1 MDFHGFRKIEPL
13 GELKTAPFVEKY
25 AGNPVLS
32 GKDIPYSAALVF
44 NCSVWKEDDTY
55 TMVFRN
61 DYFYSGELV
70 EQHPDDTNFGIAHSD
85 DGINWEVAP
94 EPIFEYKTEDVGRVY
109 DPRVI
114 KIEGRYYLTCCASTT
129 GTTEDRAPHGPRAAI
144 FVTDDFKN
152 FELVDMSLPCSRNS
166 LLFPEKINGK
176 YYRLERPFWGDCID
190 SFSNETD
197 HWIGQPFNT
206 WVTSSPDL
214 VHWGQA
220 QPLIMV
226 DDMPYANIKNGPGAP
241 PIKTDK
247 GWLLLIHGVDYD
259 PARGKNGWEDK
270 WKHRY
275 HAGVAL
281 LDLEDPT
288 KLIGLGQAPLICPDL
303 PYETD
308 GGFRNNVVFPMAGI
322 VEDDGMVK
330 IYYGAADAHI
340 CLATAKLD
348 DLLAACDPV

>member
-1 MDFHGFRKIEPL
+1 MSFYAFRKIEPVGAL
-13 GELKTAPFVEKY
+13 ESAPFLKRHTN
-25 AGNPVLS
+25 NPVLS
-32 GKDIPYSAALVF
+32 AKDIPYNSALVF
-44 NCSVWKEDDTY
+44 NCSVLKENGKY
-55 TMVFRN
+55 MMLFRN
-61 DYFYSGELV
+61 DYFYDGFKEWY
-70 EQHPDDTNFGIAHSD
+70 PDDTNFGLAYSD
-85 DGINWEVAP
+85 DGITWDVQDQP
-94 EPIFEYKTEDVGRVY
+94 VFEYKAEGIKRVY

-114 KIEGRYYLTCCASTT
+114 PIEGRYYLTCCAP
-129 GTTEDRAPHGPRAAI
+129 TEDGPRAAT
-144 FVTDDFKN
+144 FVTDDFKK
-152 FELVDMSLPCSRNS
+152 FEQIEMALPCSRNT

-190 SFSNETD
+190 GYSNYFDE
-197 HWIGQPFNT
+197 WIGQPFNT
-206 WVTSSPDL
+206 WITSSPDL

-220 QPLIMV
+220 RPLIHV
-226 DDMPYANIKNGPGAP
+226 DQMPYANIKNGPGAP
-241 PIKTDK
+241 PIKTDR

-288 KLIGLGQAPLICPDL
+288 KLIGLGKAPLITPETD
-303 PYETD
+303 YETE

-322 VEDDGMVK
+322 PEEDGSVK
-330 IYYGAADAHI
+330 IYYGAADTHI

-348 DLLAACDPV
+348 DLLDMCEPV